1 MSYATQSKLHIQC
14 NLYQNAI
21 DIFHRAGANN
31 PKICMDQKRSR
42 IARGMLKKKT
52 KAGGITI
59 LDFKLSDKAAIIKTA
74 WH

>member
-1 MSYATQSKLHIQC
+1 
-14 NLYQNAI
+14 
-21 DIFHRAGANN
+21 
-31 PKICMDQKRSR
+31 MDQKRSR